1 MNKVKFTTAL
11 GLVSFCSTLVAQ
23 QHIGPFETLDT
34 DGNDSISFAEFQEN
48 GSNMLALIDTDD
60 NDVLTIDEFLNA
72 PTGRGPRR
80 GPPHD
85 KGNRGENSDQT
96 NEKQRADKRAKMAE
110 RATAAFLEMDLDGD
124 EVVSVAEFQQANF
137 LRMDLDGNGVLT
149 AEELR
154 PPRGHRG
161 KGPRGARTP
170 SA

>member
-1 MNKVKFTTAL
+1 MNRVKFAITL
-11 GLVSFCSTLVAQ
+11 GLVSVSSALVAQ
-23 QHIGPFETLDT
+23 KPKGPFETLDN
-34 DGNDSISFAEFQEN
+34 DGNGSVSFAEFQQN
-48 GSNMLALIDTDD
+48 GINMLRRIDTDD

-72 PTGRGPRR
+72 PTGHGPRR

-96 NEKQRADKRAKMAE
+96 NEEQRADRRAKMTE